1 MYRVIYN
8 FPRVYMKTK
17 SGYQSKYRHIRI
29 CAISVNI
36 YYTVCNIVVCN
47 IKFVLL

>member
-1 MYRVIYN
+1 MYGVIYN

-36 YYTVCNIVVCN
+36 YYTVVCN
-47 IKFVLL
+47 IKFVIFFSFQ

>member
-1 MYRVIYN
+1 MYGVIYN

-36 YYTVCNIVVCN
+36 YYTVV
-47 IKFVLL
+47 